1 MRLRLDGPVSAF
13 VLAICAAS
21 AVIGLIAFAM
31 GENPLRAGE
40 LLLRGSLGSAE
51 GLGFTLFYTTSYI
64 FTGLAVAL
72 PFRAGLFN
80 IGAEGQG
87 TVAGVVLS
95 TVALGTGGLP
105 AWVALPLCLIGGMV
119 GGMAWSLLPGW
130 LQVRRGAHVVITTIM
145 LNFIASALLSF
156 LLVDTLRAPGSMQPE
171 SRAFADA
178 TALPRLDGLLER
190 LGWQTTGS
198 PLNVSLLLSL
208 ATACA
213 LAVLLARTRLGYR
226 IRVFGLNPE
235 AAIYA
240 GYSPLRLTLA
250 VMGLAG
256 LCVGGAAAN
265 ELLGA
270 QNRLLLDFMG
280 GAGFVGIA
288 VAFMGRNHPL
298 GVIPAALLFGI
309 LNQGGAELAFEMPRI
324 TRDTI
329 VLIQGLVVL
338 LVGGT
343 GLLPQWTRAK
353 EA

>member
-208 ATACA
+208 ASACA

>member
-119 GGMAWSLLPGW
+119 GGMAWSLLTGW

-208 ATACA
+208 ASACA

>member
-72 PFRAGLFN
+72 PYRAGLFN

>member
-1 MRLRLDGPVSAF
+1 MSARADGPIATF
-13 VLAICAAS
+13 AIAILAGA
-21 AVIGLIAFAM
+21 AVIGLIALAM
-31 GENPLRAGE
+31 GESPLRAGE

-87 TVAGVVLS
+87 TLAGIALS
-95 TVALGTGGLP
+95 VVALGTGSLP
-105 AWVALPLCLIGGMV
+105 AAIALPLCLLGSMA

-145 LNFIASALLSF
+145 LNFVASALLSF
-156 LLVDTLRAPGSMQPE
+156 LLVDRLRAQGSMQPE
-171 SRAFADA
+171 SRAFGEA
-178 TALPRLDGLLER
+178 TALPRLDKLLEA
-190 LGWQTTGS
+190 LGWPTTGS
-198 PLNVSLLLSL
+198 PLNASLLLAL
-208 ATACA
+208 ATAAA
-213 LAVLLARTRLGYR
+213 LALVLTRTRLGYR
-226 IRVFGLNPE
+226 IRVFGLNPD
-235 AAIYA
+235 AAVYA
-240 GYSPLRLTLA
+240 GYSPLKLTLT
-250 VMGLAG
+250 VMGFAG

-298 GVIPAALLFGI
+298 GVIPAALLFGV

-324 TRDTI
+324 TRDSI

-343 GLLPQWTRAK
+343 GLLPRWTRGK

>member
-13 VLAICAAS
+13 VSAICAAA

-72 PFRAGLFN
+72 PYRAGLFN

-95 TVALGTGGLP
+95 TVAFGTGGLP
-105 AWVALPLCLIGGMV
+105 AWVTLPLCLIGGMV

-145 LNFIASALLSF
+145 LNFIASALLSY

-240 GYSPLRLTLA
+240 GYSPLRLTLV
-250 VMGLAG
+250 VMGIAG